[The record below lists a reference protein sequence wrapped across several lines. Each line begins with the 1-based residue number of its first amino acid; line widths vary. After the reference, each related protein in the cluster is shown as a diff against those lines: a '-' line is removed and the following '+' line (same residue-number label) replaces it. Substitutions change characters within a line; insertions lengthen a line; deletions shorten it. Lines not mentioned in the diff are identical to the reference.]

1 MAIAESLGLEVD
13 QLNAGWGS
21 AVDPEKLADHL
32 TSRRTQYDAVTLTH
46 NETST
51 GVTNDVAALARVI
64 REESPNTLILVDAVS
79 SLGGIPV
86 RFDEWG
92 LDVCLASVQKGI
104 ALPPGITVFAVSP
117 RALARCA
124 KRPYRGTYLDFL
136 SYKKHADDGNVPS
149 TPSIPHFYALAKQ
162 LDDIIN
168 VETLDARYRRHEAM
182 RETTIRRTAAL
193 RGARLRSRARLGD
206 SLRAPSESPAR
217 RAARRDEKTR
227 LHPRRR
233 LRQMEGDHLPHRPH
247 GRHPARRPQRD
258 ARCARRG
265 RGIMKIL
272 VTDTLADSGLAILRA
287 ASDMEVDYR
296 PGLKGD
302 ALLKAVSES
311 DALIT
316 RSGTAVTE
324 ELVNAGRRLRIV
336 GRAGVGL
343 DNVDVDACTARGILV
358 INAPTANIMSATEHT
373 MAMLLALCRNIPEAH
388 ASVKRGEWNRSKF
401 LGTELD
407 GKTLGIIGL
416 GRIGTRIT
424 VRARAFGMRV
434 IAYDPYVAPSVFDKV
449 GAERVSLDDLLARA
463 DVITVHTPLTD
474 ETRGMIGA
482 SEIAKMKDGVVVL
495 NIARGG
501 IYDEQSLADA
511 LNSGKIAGAAIDV
524 YVEEPPKDN
533 PLLSAKNIIL
543 SPHIGANTIE
553 AQDRVAVQTSE
564 MVIDA
569 LRGSIFVSAV
579 NLPFEGLADADAAPF
594 INMAERLG
602 LFAAQIISGPIT
614 RAAVELWGIDER
626 LTRILSVAALKGM
639 LTPRLAESVNFVNAE
654 QVAQQRGIAISA
666 TTHPMPLDYTNLVTF
681 RASSATDETCVSATL
696 FSEKNQ
702 RIVSVNNFRVE
713 FKPEGTLLYI
723 INKDVPGVVGKV
735 GTILGDREINIAE
748 YNLAR
753 ETSGGKALAIV
764 TIDSPLD
771 ADTMA
776 ALRFFKAI
784 EEVKQVRL

>member
-1 MAIAESLGLEVD
+1 
-13 QLNAGWGS
+13 
-21 AVDPEKLADHL
+21 
-32 TSRRTQYDAVTLTH
+32 
-46 NETST
+46 
-51 GVTNDVAALARVI
+51 
-64 REESPNTLILVDAVS
+64 
-79 SLGGIPV
+79 
-86 RFDEWG
+86 
-92 LDVCLASVQKGI
+92 
-104 ALPPGITVFAVSP
+104 
-117 RALARCA
+117 
-124 KRPYRGTYLDFL
+124 
-136 SYKKHADDGNVPS
+136 
-149 TPSIPHFYALAKQ
+149 
-162 LDDIIN
+162 
-168 VETLDARYRRHEAM
+168 
-182 RETTIRRTAAL
+182 
-193 RGARLRSRARLGD
+193 
-206 SLRAPSESPAR
+206 
-217 RAARRDEKTR
+217 
-227 LHPRRR
+227 
-233 LRQMEGDHLPHRPH
+233 
-247 GRHPARRPQRD
+247 
-258 ARCARRG
+258 
-265 RGIMKIL
+265 MKIL

-324 ELVNAGRRLRIV
+324 ELVNAGTRLRIV

-373 MAMLLALCRNIPEAH
+373 MAMLLALCRNIPE
-388 ASVKRGEWNRSKF
+388 KRGEWNRSKF
-401 LGTELD
+401 MGTELD

-434 IAYDPYVAPSVFDKV
+434 IAYDPYIAPSAFEKV
-449 GAERVSLDDLLARA
+449 GAERVSLDHLLARA
-463 DVITVHTPLTD
+463 DVITVHTPLSD

-482 SEIAKMKDGVVVL
+482 AEMSRMKAGVVVL

-553 AQDRVAVQTSE
+553 AQDRVAVQTAE
-564 MVIDA
+564 MVIEA

-579 NLPFEGLADADAAPF
+579 NLPFEGLSDADAAPL
-594 INMAERLG
+594 INMAEKLG
-602 LFAAQIISGPIT
+602 LFAAQIISGPVT
-614 RAAVELWGIDER
+614 RAAVELWGIDEH
-626 LTRILSVAALKGM
+626 LTKIISVAALKGM
-639 LTPRLAESVNFVNAE
+639 LTPHLAQSVNFVNAE
-654 QVAQQRGIAISA
+654 QIAQQRGIDIAA
-666 TTHPMPLDYTNLVTF
+666 TMHPMPVDYTNLVTF
-681 RASSATDETCVSATL
+681 RVSSATDETCVSATL

-764 TIDSPLD
+764 TIDSVLD
-771 ADTMA
+771 ADTMN
-776 ALRFFKAI
+776 ALRFFQAI
-784 EEVKQVRL
+784 DEVKQVRL

>member
-1 MAIAESLGLEVD
+1 
-13 QLNAGWGS
+13 
-21 AVDPEKLADHL
+21 
-32 TSRRTQYDAVTLTH
+32 
-46 NETST
+46 
-51 GVTNDVAALARVI
+51 
-64 REESPNTLILVDAVS
+64 
-79 SLGGIPV
+79 
-86 RFDEWG
+86 
-92 LDVCLASVQKGI
+92 
-104 ALPPGITVFAVSP
+104 
-117 RALARCA
+117 
-124 KRPYRGTYLDFL
+124 
-136 SYKKHADDGNVPS
+136 
-149 TPSIPHFYALAKQ
+149 
-162 LDDIIN
+162 
-168 VETLDARYRRHEAM
+168 
-182 RETTIRRTAAL
+182 
-193 RGARLRSRARLGD
+193 
-206 SLRAPSESPAR
+206 
-217 RAARRDEKTR
+217 
-227 LHPRRR
+227 
-233 LRQMEGDHLPHRPH
+233 
-247 GRHPARRPQRD
+247 
-258 ARCARRG
+258 
-265 RGIMKIL
+265 MKIL

-324 ELVNAGRRLRIV
+324 ELVNAGDRLRIV

-424 VRARAFGMRV
+424 IRARAFGMRV

-449 GAERVSLDDLLARA
+449 GAERVSLDDLLTRA

-482 SEIAKMKDGVVVL
+482 GEIAKMKDGVVVL

-501 IYDEQSLADA
+501 IYEEQSLADA

-614 RAAVELWGIDER
+614 RAAIELWGVDER

-654 QVAQQRGIAISA
+654 QVAQQRGIAIGA
-666 TTHPMPLDYTNLVTF
+666 TTHPTPLDYTNLVTF

-771 ADTMA
+771 SDTMN